1 LIFSLPYFVASK
13 WEAFLSRGKGNYRMS
28 KDFEDLVY
36 IFQNCDSFQ
45 EQIIAAPTDVINYL
59 RNELGKHV
67 NSAGFE
73 EGVFS
78 LSI

>member
-1 LIFSLPYFVASK
+1 
-13 WEAFLSRGKGNYRMS
+13 MS